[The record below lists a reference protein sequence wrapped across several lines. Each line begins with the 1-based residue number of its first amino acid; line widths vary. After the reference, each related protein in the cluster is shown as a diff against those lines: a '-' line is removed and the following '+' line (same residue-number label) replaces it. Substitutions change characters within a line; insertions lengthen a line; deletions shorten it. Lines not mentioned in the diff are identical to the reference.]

1 MEFLCLFLKSRLAG
15 KLAVVSQNVGCFLRL
30 HYLGETTNSALPLDR
45 FSGYPNKKN
54 YQKEVQS
61 KFLKTAGGTKAIYYY
76 CLHIKQRCLYWGG
89 EFGKFDVLGTRRTIC
104 NKTPK
109 VVSVGCVGL
118 WKHNSVLS
126 EFGKIRETGKMCHVM
141 SIDE

>member
-1 MEFLCLFLKSRLAG
+1 MQGGNNGPSNVASKIDHLSVVQLVTLPSIECEAEVGLALIQTSFVLILCSYG
-15 KLAVVSQNVGCFLRL
+15 
-30 HYLGETTNSALPLDR
+30 
-45 FSGYPNKKN
+45 
-54 YQKEVQS
+54 
-61 KFLKTAGGTKAIYYY
+61 
-76 CLHIKQRCLYWGG
+76 
-89 EFGKFDVLGTRRTIC
+89 

-118 WKHNSVLS
+118 WKHNGVLS

>member
-1 MEFLCLFLKSRLAG
+1 MSIILIEDKIVTEKYEL
-15 KLAVVSQNVGCFLRL
+15 
-30 HYLGETTNSALPLDR
+30 
-45 FSGYPNKKN
+45 
-54 YQKEVQS
+54 
-61 KFLKTAGGTKAIYYY
+61 
-76 CLHIKQRCLYWGG
+76 
-89 EFGKFDVLGTRRTIC
+89 

-118 WKHNSVLS
+118 WKHNGVLS

>member
-1 MEFLCLFLKSRLAG
+1 MGALLPKRVLKGSLA
-15 KLAVVSQNVGCFLRL
+15 L
-30 HYLGETTNSALPLDR
+30 T
-45 FSGYPNKKN
+45 SG
-54 YQKEVQS
+54 
-61 KFLKTAGGTKAIYYY
+61 LKVRDFTK
-76 CLHIKQRCLYWGG
+76 
-89 EFGKFDVLGTRRTIC
+89 

-118 WKHNSVLS
+118 WKHNGVLS

>member
-1 MEFLCLFLKSRLAG
+1 MSTVNSVSGFLGIILHFNLQIVLASSR
-15 KLAVVSQNVGCFLRL
+15 V
-30 HYLGETTNSALPLDR
+30 SALKINLVSLFP
-45 FSGYPNKKN
+45 K
-54 YQKEVQS
+54 
-61 KFLKTAGGTKAIYYY
+61 
-76 CLHIKQRCLYWGG
+76 
-89 EFGKFDVLGTRRTIC
+89 RTNRKDDF

-118 WKHNSVLS
+118 RKHNGVLS

>member
-1 MEFLCLFLKSRLAG
+1 MLEAPACFAISFGLGIVTDKVFFYQRLSFA
-15 KLAVVSQNVGCFLRL
+15 LS
-30 HYLGETTNSALPLDR
+30 TTMSSEMHQWHWPVPSFTD
-45 FSGYPNKKN
+45 
-54 YQKEVQS
+54 
-61 KFLKTAGGTKAIYYY
+61 
-76 CLHIKQRCLYWGG
+76 
-89 EFGKFDVLGTRRTIC
+89 

-118 WKHNSVLS
+118 WKHNGILS

>member
-1 MEFLCLFLKSRLAG
+1 MITIIINLIEFNSFL
-15 KLAVVSQNVGCFLRL
+15 N
-30 HYLGETTNSALPLDR
+30 N
-45 FSGYPNKKN
+45 
-54 YQKEVQS
+54 
-61 KFLKTAGGTKAIYYY
+61 
-76 CLHIKQRCLYWGG
+76 
-89 EFGKFDVLGTRRTIC
+89 

-118 WKHNSVLS
+118 WKNKGVLY

>member
-1 MEFLCLFLKSRLAG
+1 MTR
-15 KLAVVSQNVGCFLRL
+15 V
-30 HYLGETTNSALPLDR
+30 YLEKELGNPKITT
-45 FSGYPNKKN
+45 
-54 YQKEVQS
+54 
-61 KFLKTAGGTKAIYYY
+61 
-76 CLHIKQRCLYWGG
+76 
-89 EFGKFDVLGTRRTIC
+89 

-118 WKHNSVLS
+118 WKHNGVLT